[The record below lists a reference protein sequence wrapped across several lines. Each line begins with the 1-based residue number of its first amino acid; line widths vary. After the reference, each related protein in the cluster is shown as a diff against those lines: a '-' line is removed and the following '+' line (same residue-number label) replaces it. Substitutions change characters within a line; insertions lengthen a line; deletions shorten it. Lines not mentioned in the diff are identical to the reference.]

1 MEITKKAAAPA
12 TTDLKPVTNV
22 VYVPLDRLANHV
34 QVKNR
39 QHETEDVS
47 DLTADIERNGLDTP
61 VMVWDGGKPGNLMK
75 LGGET
80 VPATFLIAGFRRRE
94 ALRRFRS
101 EDPKNF
107 AKKFPNGIPAILRTG
122 ELQDVLC
129 LHLRENIARVNPAAE
144 DIIPVLLRLQDEFK
158 MKQNAI
164 AAQVGKSTAWVS
176 QILTV
181 KKTLGDEGIKELE
194 KGGLSL
200 KDAKDAAAKVKA
212 AAKKGETLDPK
223 EALKTAKAKTSARKD
238 SGRERD
244 EKRMSAK
251 KVFAIYKAMPSVTM
265 GERIQLLEKALGYL
279 AGAEESLPKAFRLDS
294 ERVSKAK
301 K

>member
-1 MEITKKAAAPA
+1 
-12 TTDLKPVTNV
+12 
-22 VYVPLDRLANHV
+22 
-34 QVKNR
+34 
-39 QHETEDVS
+39 
-47 DLTADIERNGLDTP
+47 
-61 VMVWDGGKPGNLMK
+61 MK
-75 LGGET
+75 LAGEV
-80 VPATFLIAGFRRRE
+80 VPATFLVAGFRRRE
-94 ALRRFRS
+94 ALRKFRA
-101 EDPKNF
+101 DNPKGF
-107 AKKFPNGIPAILRTG
+107 DKKFPNGIPAIIRTG
-122 ELQDVLC
+122 ELQDILC

-158 MKQNAI
+158 MKQNVI

-181 KKTLGDEGIKELE
+181 KKTLGKEGIEELE
-194 KGGLSL
+194 KGGISL
-200 KDAKDAAAKVKA
+200 KDAKDASAKVQA
-212 AAKKGETLDPK
+212 AAKKGVKLDAK
-223 EALKTAKAKTSARKD
+223 EELQKAKDKTSARKE

-279 AGAEESLPKAFRLDS
+279 AGAEDSLPKAFKLDS
-294 ERVSKAK
+294 ERASKVK